1 MAQYPFPNG
10 VHAAPLP
17 HGNNIHQGKAQNA
30 SPSEPIAIVGISSRF
45 AGGASTPSKL
55 WELCASGKGGW
66 SPIPADRFD
75 ARSFYHPEKGRKGRN
90 YALGGYFL
98 EDDVAL
104 FDAAFFNLSADVASA
119 MDPQIRLLLESVH
132 EAVEDAGIPL
142 DKLAG
147 SNTSVFS
154 GCYGK
159 DYHELQARDP
169 ESLPAAFLTG
179 NGTAMLSNRI
189 SYFYDLYGPSMSID
203 TGCSSG
209 LVALHQGCRS
219 IRTGESD
226 MAIIGASSL
235 MLSPDLFI
243 AKSSLSMTGADGK
256 CYAWDA
262 RAQGYGRGEGVA
274 TLIIKPLHTAIRD
287 GDRIHALVRETG
299 LNQDG
304 KTASITSPSVHAQ
317 TRLIEQC
324 YKRAGLK
331 LSETGYV
338 EAHMTGTQV
347 GDIAEAEALAKTFG
361 KSRKCHDPVLVGSVK
376 TNVGHCEPVSGLAG
390 IIKAIWAMKN
400 RQIPPNLNYETPNP
414 NIPLEE
420 WNLKVPTVL
429 TPWPRDKPLRASI
442 NNFGYG
448 GTNAHVI
455 LEGVPEVGGRPNG
468 VNGISGGSS
477 LTHRIY
483 VVSAKDSAALK
494 NRVTSLATYVRSS
507 LSDDRLGDLAY
518 TLSER
523 RSRLPAVAA
532 VRAENVGELAN
543 RLDQI
548 SANVSHA
555 TGKRP
560 RLGFVFNGQGAQWHA
575 MGRELKAYPIFDLA
589 IKKAD
594 ETLKGYG
601 ATWSLLEELLRNAD
615 STRVSEV
622 NLSQPMTVALQLCL
636 VDLLGSW
643 GIIPSAVT
651 SHSSGEIAAAY
662 AVGALSFE
670 EALGVA
676 YYRGELALRNSDLSA
691 LSGSMMAAGVGAGE
705 AAKYIASA
713 SSGRAVVA
721 CINSPGSVTL
731 SGDLH
736 AIDEIAA
743 SLRSDGIFTRKLK
756 VPLAYH
762 SHHMQC
768 IAKDYLESLRDILP
782 LKRSMRSMQVDTNI
796 RFASPVTGE
805 IVSSPADFTPDHW
818 VRNLTSPVL
827 FNQAFENMCFGE
839 NGTAEVDMI
848 VEVGAHSTLSGPIR
862 QILKGREIS
871 YVSCLQRSVDA
882 VETMQSLACDLLTRG
897 YPVSISGVNF
907 PTGGCHTFL
916 HDLPTYSWNHKRRY
930 WTESRISR
938 EIRQGRFAPHEL
950 LGSLLPGGGP
960 APTWRNLLRSA
971 DVPWLEDYRVDS
983 NISLPPAGYICM
995 AVEAVRLLTESHGT
1009 VHGFR
1014 LQNIEFGADL
1024 IIPCAAEGVKTQ
1036 FAMRPL
1042 GDGSYE
1048 FSLSS
1053 LRTETEWIENCKG
1066 YVAAEHN
1073 KIPKSDLRLDSFASS
1088 GLNPTKVDVNTFYTR
1103 LSELGT
1109 YQGKTFRN
1117 VTDIETSGNRILT
1130 EVTIGETY
1138 DYLVHPTTLESIIQG
1153 TMSGLAQKARH
1164 DCTISAQSMGTIFIG
1179 RELHRRRG
1187 DKLRALAEILK
1198 SDRRHLDSDVVVV
1211 NHGEDATPVLQIKHF
1226 YAQATTHTSGNGQ
1239 YSNRAPIRSRMD
1251 WELDIWSRVP
1261 TAFQESIQITLGD
1274 QDRDFEKKILRLSYN
1289 FIHDAVRELE
1299 SDSQKIESWKWHF
1312 KAMYNWM
1319 KQVVVLGASGA
1330 LAPRSR
1336 TWANASRAAKQM
1348 LADEMNTNGGAT
1360 GQLIVR
1366 VGQQLPGIL
1375 RGEVTPLELMMEG
1388 DLLNKYY
1395 MDYPKLQ
1402 DRTYKHLAKV
1412 AELLAVKRP
1421 GANVLEIGAGTGGA
1435 TKTVLEAFG
1444 ARAGD
1449 DSRSVLGHYT
1459 FTDVSS
1465 GFFEAAKKKLAPWV
1479 DLMDFKPLNIES
1491 DPLQQSFTPGSYDII
1506 VSSLCL
1512 HATKSLHRTMINV
1525 RKLLKPGGKLVLIE
1539 TTQDRLDMQIIFGTF
1554 EGWWLAEEEDR
1565 KTSPN
1570 ASLKTWDKVLRETG
1584 FTGIDFEIG
1593 DCEDSEYQCTSLI
1606 LSSAP
1611 TRPAFPT
1618 SISLVH
1624 AGIYPPQPWL
1634 GELSEEINKAA
1645 GIMPVV
1651 ENLYDVQT
1659 WDDKLVI
1666 FMAEMGGPF
1675 VHGMGQAAFDRLRNL
1690 LINSRGLL
1698 WLSCG
1703 GTIDAE
1709 QLFHAET
1716 QGLLRVLRQ
1725 EDPSKRCVHLDFSP
1739 GPDENPWT
1747 SGKVMHIIDV
1757 IQQNFDYNDKS
1768 SNLDSEYAVK
1778 DSARYVP
1785 RFYPVFGIP
1794 EISDPLPLSQNAT
1807 YLISGGMGR
1816 IGSAI
1821 ASWLIGEGA
1830 KNLLV
1835 VSRNAETHPKA
1846 AELDTIA
1853 KAADCSLHIRSC
1865 DIADEKELVKLL
1877 AECSDIM
1884 PPIQGVINAS
1894 MVLDDTILERMTWPQ
1909 WQRVIKAKVDSS
1921 FNLHMHLPALNFFIM
1936 LSSVAGLI
1944 GHTSEANYAAGNT
1957 FQDALARHRT
1967 ASGQAAVALD
1977 LPIIKGVGWIPELG
1991 DREEGALSH
2000 IENLGS
2006 VSMPLDR
2013 LLDLLEEAIHNPQRP
2028 NPSDSQVILGLARYD
2043 AIPDGSST
2051 KRDPRF
2057 GTLRLAAQGS
2067 VTDQTAATV
2076 AEAGVKDSMAELI
2089 HAAAGKATI
2098 TLPEAT
2104 RLIVD
2109 AVAEKTAA
2117 IFNIERG
2124 EIDAS
2129 VPLTR
2134 YGVDSLV
2141 GVDLRNWLVS
2151 SINAKVSV
2159 SDILQSPSLS
2169 EFGELVAT
2177 KSELIAGITA

>member
-1 MAQYPFPNG
+1 MVLHDMPNG
-10 VHAAPLP
+10 AH
-17 HGNNIHQGKAQNA
+17 A
-30 SPSEPIAIVGISSRF
+30 SPLSNGDRAAKGNAHNTSLSEPIAIVGISNRF
-45 AGGASTPSKL
+45 AGAASSPSKL

-75 ARSFYHPEKGRKGRN
+75 AKSFYHPEKGRRGRN
-90 YALGGYFL
+90 HALGGYFL
-98 EDDVAL
+98 EEDVAL

-119 MDPQIRLLLESVH
+119 MDPQIRLLLESVY
-132 EAVEDAGIPL
+132 EATEDAGIPL

-189 SYFYDLYGPSMSID
+189 SHFYDLYGPSMSID

-219 IRTGESD
+219 IHTGESD

-274 TLIIKPLHTAIRD
+274 TLILKPLHTAIRD

-317 TRLIEQC
+317 VRLIEQC
-324 YKRAGLK
+324 YKRAGLD

-347 GDIAEAEALAKTFG
+347 GDVTEAEALAKTFG
-361 KSRKCHDPVLVGSVK
+361 KSRKCNDPVLVGSIK

-390 IIKAIWAMKN
+390 IIKAVWAMKH
-400 RQIPPNLNYETPNP
+400 RQVPPNLNYEIPNP
-414 NIPLEE
+414 KIPLEE

-455 LEGVPEVGGRPNG
+455 LEGVPEVSGRP
-468 VNGISGGSS
+468 IEASGTSASGSP
-477 LTHRIY
+477 THRIY

-494 NRVTSLATYVRSS
+494 NRVTSLASYVRNSS
-507 LSDDRLGDLAY
+507 KDYRLGDLAY

-523 RSRLPAVAA
+523 RSRLPAVVA
-532 VRAENVGELAN
+532 VRAGNADELAE
-543 RLDQI
+543 RLEQL
-548 SANVSHA
+548 SANTPHA
-555 TGKRP
+555 TAKRP

-575 MGRELKAYPIFDLA
+575 MGRELIAYPIFESALR
-589 IKKAD
+589 KAD
-594 ETLKGYG
+594 KALKGHG
-601 ATWSLLEELLRNAD
+601 ATWSLCDELLRDAK
-615 STRVSEV
+615 STKVSEV
-622 NLSQPMTVALQLCL
+622 NLSQPITVALQLCL
-636 VDLLGSW
+636 VDLLRSW
-643 GIIPSAVT
+643 GIVPSAVT

-676 YYRGELALRNSDLSA
+676 YYRGELALQNRDLSA
-691 LSGSMMAAGVGAGE
+691 LSGSMMAAGLSAEE

-731 SGDLH
+731 SGDLA
-736 AIDEIAA
+736 AIDEISAA
-743 SLRSDGIFTRKLK
+743 LQADGIFARKLK

-768 IAKDYLESLRDILP
+768 IAKEYAESLRSILP
-782 LKRSMRSMQVDTNI
+782 LKRSTQVDTNV

-805 IVSSPADFTPDHW
+805 IISSPEGFSPEHW

-827 FNQAFENMCFGE
+827 FSQAFENMCFGE
-839 NGTAEVDMI
+839 NGIAEVDMI
-848 VEVGAHSTLSGPIR
+848 VEIGAHSTLSGPIR
-862 QILKGREIS
+862 QILKGREMP

-897 YPVSISGVNF
+897 YPVSISAVNF
-907 PTGGCHTFL
+907 PTGGHHICL
-916 HDLPTYSWNHKRRY
+916 HDLPTYPWNHKRRY
-930 WTESRISR
+930 WTESRISK

-960 APTWRNLLRSA
+960 TPTWRNVLRSA
-971 DVPWLEDYRVDS
+971 DVPWLEEYKIDS
-983 NISLPPAGYICM
+983 HIALPPAGYICM
-995 AVEAVRLLTESHGT
+995 AIEAARLITKSNDAVR
-1009 VHGFR
+1009 GFR
-1014 LQNIEFGADL
+1014 LQNIEIGEDL
-1024 IIPCAAEGVKTQ
+1024 IIHEATDGIKTQ
-1036 FAMRPL
+1036 FVMRPL

-1053 LRTETEWIENCKG
+1053 LSTENEWVENCKG
-1066 YVAAEHN
+1066 CVAAEHN
-1073 KIPKSDLRLDSFASS
+1073 KMSESDLRLDSFSASGTS
-1088 GLNPTKVDVNTFYTR
+1088 STKVDIDTLYTR

-1109 YQGKTFRN
+1109 YQGTTFKN
-1117 VTDIETSGNRILT
+1117 ITDIKASGNKVLT

-1138 DYLVHPTTLESIIQG
+1138 DYILHPTTLESIIQG
-1153 TMSGLAQKARH
+1153 TMSGLAQKTRQN
-1164 DCTISAQSMGTIFIG
+1164 CTISPRTIETIFIG
-1179 RELHRRRG
+1179 RELHRQRG
-1187 DKLRALAEILK
+1187 EKLQTLSEILK
-1198 SDRRHLDSDVVVV
+1198 SDRQRLTSDVIVF
-1211 NHGEDATPVLQIKHF
+1211 NHSEGDATPVLQIKNL
-1226 YAQATTHTSGNGQ
+1226 YAEAKTRTADNGR
-1239 YSNRAPIRSRMD
+1239 YSNRMPASSRMN

-1261 TAFQESIQITLGD
+1261 TAFRESIKITLGD
-1274 QDRDFEKKILRLSYN
+1274 RERDFEKKILRLSYN
-1289 FIHDAVRELE
+1289 FIYDAVRELE
-1299 SDSQKIESWKWHF
+1299 GDSQKVESWGWHF
-1312 KAMYNWM
+1312 KAMYKWM
-1319 KQVVVLGASGA
+1319 KQVIDLAASGA

-1336 TWANASRAAKQM
+1336 TWAKASQASKQM

-1366 VGQQLPGIL
+1366 VGQNLPKIL
-1375 RGEVTPLELMMEG
+1375 RGDVLPLELMMEG
-1388 DLLNKYY
+1388 GLLNRYY

-1435 TKTVLEAFG
+1435 TKIVLEAFG

-1449 DSRSVLGHYT
+1449 GSRSVLGHYI

-1479 DLMDFKPLNIES
+1479 ELMDFKPLNIES

-1512 HATKSLHRTMINV
+1512 HATKSLERTMTNV

-1570 ASLKTWDKVLRETG
+1570 ASLKTWDRVLRNTG

-1593 DCEDSEYQCTSLI
+1593 DCEDSEFQCTSLI

-1611 TRPAFPT
+1611 TSPVFPT

-1624 AGIYPPQPWL
+1624 AGICPPRPWL
-1634 GELSEEINKAA
+1634 EELSEGINNAT
-1645 GIMPVV
+1645 GVVPVV
-1651 ENLYDVQT
+1651 ENLNDVQT
-1659 WDDKLVI
+1659 WDGKLSI
-1666 FMAEMGGPF
+1666 FIAEMGSPF
-1675 VHGMGQAAFDRLRNL
+1675 VHGMDQAAFDRLRNL
-1690 LINSRGLL
+1690 LINSRALL

-1703 GTIDAE
+1703 GAIDAE
-1709 QLFHAET
+1709 NLFHAET

-1725 EDPSKRCVHLDFSP
+1725 EDPSKRCVQLDFSP
-1739 GPDENPWT
+1739 GADANPWT
-1747 SGKVMHIIDV
+1747 SDKITHVIDV
-1757 IQQNFDYNDKS
+1757 IQQNFDYNSDS
-1768 SNLDSEYAVK
+1768 SNLEFEYAVK
-1778 DSARYVP
+1778 NSICYVP
-1785 RFYPVFGIP
+1785 RLFPVLDVH
-1794 EISDPLPLSQNAT
+1794 EIYDALPLSHNAT
-1807 YLISGGMGR
+1807 YLIAGGTGR
-1816 IGSAI
+1816 VGSAI
-1821 ASWLIGEGA
+1821 VSWLIGEGA

-1835 VSRNAETHPKA
+1835 VSRNAEAHPKA
-1846 AELDTIA
+1846 AELDAIA
-1853 KAADCSLHIRSC
+1853 KAADCNLYVRSC
-1865 DIADEKELVKLL
+1865 DIADEKKLVKLL
-1877 AECSDIM
+1877 GECSGTM
-1884 PPIQGVINAS
+1884 PPIKGVINAS
-1894 MVLDDTILERMTWPQ
+1894 MVLDDTILERMTWAQ
-1909 WQRVIKAKVDSS
+1909 WQRVVKAKVDSS
-1921 FNLHMHLPALNFFIM
+1921 YNLHTHLPELNFFIL
-1936 LSSVAGLI
+1936 LSSVAGVI
-1944 GHTSEANYAAGNT
+1944 GHMSEANYAAGNT

-1967 ASGQAAVALD
+1967 ANGQAAIALD

-1991 DREEGALSH
+1991 HREEGAPSH

-2013 LLDLLEEAIHNPQRP
+2013 LLDSLEEAIRSPLRS
-2028 NPSDSQVILGLARYD
+2028 NPSDSQVILGLASYD
-2043 AIPDGSST
+2043 MIPDGSFT

-2057 GTLRLAAQGS
+2057 GTLRLATEGS
-2067 VTDQTAATV
+2067 STGQTAATV
-2076 AEAGVKDSMAELI
+2076 AEAGTKDSMAELI
-2089 HAAAGKATI
+2089 QAVAGKTSI
-2098 TLPEAT
+2098 KLPEAT
-2104 RLIVD
+2104 KLIVD

-2124 EIDAS
+2124 EIDAG

-2141 GVDLRNWLVS
+2141 GVDIRNWLAS
-2151 SINAKVSV
+2151 SVNAKVSV
-2159 SDILQSPSLS
+2159 SDILQSSSLS
-2169 EFGELVAT
+2169 EFGILVAA
-2177 KSELIAGITA
+2177 KSELLAAITA

>member
-1 MAQYPFPNG
+1 MVLHHVPNG

-17 HGNNIHQGKAQNA
+17 NGDRVAKGKVYNA
-30 SPSEPIAIVGISSRF
+30 SPSEPIAIVGISNRF
-45 AGGASTPSKL
+45 AGAASSPSKL

-75 ARSFYHPEKGRKGRN
+75 AKSFYHPEKGRRGRN
-90 YALGGYFL
+90 HALGGYFL
-98 EDDVAL
+98 EEDVAL

-119 MDPQIRLLLESVH
+119 MDPQIRLLLESVY
-132 EAVEDAGIPL
+132 EAIEDAGIPL

-189 SYFYDLYGPSMSID
+189 SHFYDLCGPSMSID

-226 MAIIGASSL
+226 TAIVGASSL

-274 TLIIKPLHTAIRD
+274 SLILKPLHTAIRD

-317 TRLIEQC
+317 IRLIEQC
-324 YKRAGLK
+324 YQRAGLE

-347 GDIAEAEALAKTFG
+347 GDVTEAEALAKTFG
-361 KSRKCHDPVLVGSVK
+361 KSRKCNDPVLVGSIK
-376 TNVGHCEPVSGLAG
+376 TNIGHCEPVSGLAG
-390 IIKAIWAMKN
+390 IIKAVWAMKH
-400 RQIPPNLNYETPNP
+400 RQIPPNLNYEIPNP
-414 NIPLEE
+414 NIPLKE

-429 TPWPRDKPLRASI
+429 TPWPRDKQLRASI

-455 LEGVPEVGGRPNG
+455 LEGVPEVGGRPKE
-468 VNGISGGSS
+468 VSGISDSGS
-477 LTHRIY
+477 LEHRIY

-494 NRVTSLATYVRSS
+494 NRVVSLASYVRSS
-507 LSDDRLGDLAY
+507 LSDYRLGDLAY

-523 RSRLPAVAA
+523 RSRLSAVVAI
-532 VRAENVGELAN
+532 RAGNVDELVD
-543 RLDQI
+543 RLEQL
-548 SANVSHA
+548 SANTPHA
-555 TGKRP
+555 TAKRP

-575 MGRELKAYPIFDLA
+575 MGRELRVYPIFESALRQAD
-589 IKKAD
+589 KA
-594 ETLKGYG
+594 LKGYG
-601 ATWSLLEELLRNAD
+601 ATWSLYDELLRDAK
-615 STRVSEV
+615 STKVSEV
-622 NLSQPMTVALQLCL
+622 NLSQPTTVALQLCL
-636 VDLLGSW
+636 VDLLRSW
-643 GIIPSAVT
+643 RIVPSAVT

-676 YYRGELALRNSDLSA
+676 YYRGELALRNRDLSA
-691 LSGSMMAAGVGAGE
+691 LSGGMMAAGLGAEE
-705 AAKYIASA
+705 AAKYITST
-713 SSGRAVVA
+713 SSSRAVIA

-731 SGDLH
+731 SGDLE
-736 AIDEIAA
+736 AIDEISAA
-743 SLRSDGIFTRKLK
+743 LQADGIFARKLK

-768 IAKDYLESLRDILP
+768 IAKEYMNSLRSILP
-782 LKRSMRSMQVDTNI
+782 LQRSTQVDTNI

-805 IVSSPADFTPDHW
+805 VISSPEGFTPQHW

-827 FNQAFENMCFGE
+827 FSQAFENMCFGE
-839 NGTAEVDMI
+839 NGIAEVDMI

-862 QILKGREIS
+862 QILKGREMP
-871 YVSCLQRSVDA
+871 YVSCLHRPVDA
-882 VETMQSLACDLLTRG
+882 VETMQGLACDLLTRG
-897 YPVSISGVNF
+897 YPVSISAVNF
-907 PTGGCHTFL
+907 PTGGHHIFL
-916 HDLPTYSWNHKRRY
+916 DDLPMYPWNHKRQY

-960 APTWRNLLRSA
+960 TPTWRNLLRST
-971 DVPWLEDYRVDS
+971 DVPWLEEYKIDSRVA
-983 NISLPPAGYICM
+983 LPPTGYICM
-995 AVEAVRLLTESHGT
+995 AIEAARLLAKSNDT
-1009 VHGFR
+1009 VRGFR
-1014 LQNIEFGADL
+1014 LQNIEIGEDL
-1024 IIPCAAEGVKTQ
+1024 IFPGVADGVKTQ
-1036 FAMRPL
+1036 FVMRPL

-1053 LRTETEWIENCKG
+1053 LSTENEWVENCKG
-1066 YVAAEHN
+1066 CVAAEHN
-1073 KIPKSDLRLDSFASS
+1073 KVSESELRQDTPLGSNST
-1088 GLNPTKVDVNTFYTR
+1088 NVDVGALYTR

-1109 YQGKTFRN
+1109 YQGTTFKN
-1117 VTDIETSGNRILT
+1117 ITDIKTSGNRVLT

-1138 DYLVHPTTLESIIQG
+1138 DYILHPTTLESIIQG
-1153 TMSGLAQKARH
+1153 TMSGLAQKTRQNW
-1164 DCTISAQSMGTIFIG
+1164 TISPRTIGTVFI
-1179 RELHRRRG
+1179 RCELHRKRG
-1187 DKLRALAEILK
+1187 EKLQALSETLK
-1198 SDRRHLDSDVVVV
+1198 SDRQRLTSDVMVF
-1211 NHGEDATPVLQIKHF
+1211 NHGGEDATPVLQINNL
-1226 YAQATTHTSGNGQ
+1226 YAEATARTSDNGQ
-1239 YSNRAPIRSRMD
+1239 YSNRAPISSRIN

-1261 TAFQESIQITLGD
+1261 TAFRESIKITLGD
-1274 QDRDFEKKILRLSYN
+1274 RDRDFEKKILRLSYN
-1289 FIHDAVRELE
+1289 FIYDAVRELE
-1299 SDSQKIESWKWHF
+1299 SDSQTAESWGWHF

-1319 KQVVVLGASGA
+1319 KQVIDLGASGA

-1336 TWANASRAAKQM
+1336 TWAKASQASKQM
-1348 LADEMNTNGGAT
+1348 LADEMSTNGGAT

-1366 VGQQLPGIL
+1366 VGKHLPEIL
-1375 RGEVTPLELMMEG
+1375 RGEVAPLELMMEG
-1388 DLLNKYY
+1388 GLLNRYY

-1435 TKTVLEAFG
+1435 TKIVLEAFG

-1449 DSRSVLGHYT
+1449 GSRSVLGHYT

-1465 GFFEAAKKKLAPWV
+1465 GFFEAAKKKLATWA
-1479 DLMDFKPLNIES
+1479 DLMDFTPLNIES
-1491 DPLQQSFTPGSYDII
+1491 DPLEQSFTPGSYDII

-1512 HATKSLHRTMINV
+1512 HATKSLQRTMTNV
-1525 RKLLKPGGKLVLIE
+1525 RKLLKPGGKLVLVE

-1570 ASLKTWDKVLRETG
+1570 ASLKTWDKVLRDTG

-1593 DCEDSEYQCTSLI
+1593 DCEDTEFQCTSLI

-1611 TRPAFPT
+1611 TNPVFPT

-1624 AGIYPPQPWL
+1624 AGIYPPEPWL
-1634 GELSEEINKAA
+1634 EELSEGINNAT
-1645 GIMPVV
+1645 GVVPVV

-1659 WDDKLVI
+1659 WDGKLSI
-1666 FMAEMGGPF
+1666 FIAEMDSPF
-1675 VHGMGQAAFDRLRNL
+1675 VHGMDQTAFDKLRNL
-1690 LINSRGLL
+1690 LVNSRGLL

-1703 GTIDAE
+1703 GAIDAE

-1725 EDPSKRCVHLDFSP
+1725 EDSSKRCVQLDFSP
-1739 GPDENPWT
+1739 SPDANPWT
-1747 SGKVMHIIDV
+1747 NDKIMHVINV
-1757 IQQNFDYNDKS
+1757 IQQNFDYNSDS

-1778 DSARYVP
+1778 NSIFYVP
-1785 RFYPVFGIP
+1785 RLFPILDIHESY
-1794 EISDPLPLSQNAT
+1794 DPLPLSHNAT
-1807 YLISGGMGR
+1807 YLIAGGMGR
-1816 IGSAI
+1816 VGSAI
-1821 ASWLIGEGA
+1821 VSWLIGEGA

-1835 VSRNAETHPKA
+1835 VSRNAEAHPKA
-1846 AELDTIA
+1846 AELSAIA
-1853 KAADCSLHIRSC
+1853 RAAGCSLYIRSC
-1865 DIADEKELVKLL
+1865 DIADEKKLVKLL
-1877 AECSDIM
+1877 AECSGAM

-1894 MVLDDTILERMTWPQ
+1894 MVLDDTILERMTWTQ
-1909 WQRVIKAKVDSS
+1909 WQHVVKAKVDSS
-1921 FNLHMHLPALNFFIM
+1921 YNLHTHLPELHFFIL
-1936 LSSVAGLI
+1936 LSSVAGVI
-1944 GHTSEANYAAGNT
+1944 GHMSEANYAAGNT

-1967 ASGQAAVALD
+1967 ANGQAAIALD

-1991 DREEGALSH
+1991 HHKEGAPSY
-2000 IENLGS
+2000 IENMGS
-2006 VSMPLDR
+2006 ISMPLDR
-2013 LLDLLEEAIHNPQRP
+2013 LLDLLEEAIRSPLRSNS
-2028 NPSDSQVILGLARYD
+2028 SDSQVISGLARYD
-2043 AIPDGSST
+2043 MIPDGSFT

-2057 GTLRLAAQGS
+2057 GTLRLAAEGS
-2067 VTDQTAATV
+2067 TTDQTAATV
-2076 AEAGVKDSMAELI
+2076 AEAGAKDSMAELI
-2089 HAAAGKATI
+2089 QAVAGKTSI
-2098 TLPEAT
+2098 KLPEVT

-2117 IFNIERG
+2117 IFNIEKG
-2124 EIDAS
+2124 EIDTG

-2141 GVDLRNWLVS
+2141 GVDLRNWLAS
-2151 SINAKVSV
+2151 SVNAKVSV
-2159 SDILQSPSLS
+2159 SDILQSPSVS
-2169 EFGELVAT
+2169 EFGMLVVA
-2177 KSELIAGITA
+2177 KSELLAGIMA